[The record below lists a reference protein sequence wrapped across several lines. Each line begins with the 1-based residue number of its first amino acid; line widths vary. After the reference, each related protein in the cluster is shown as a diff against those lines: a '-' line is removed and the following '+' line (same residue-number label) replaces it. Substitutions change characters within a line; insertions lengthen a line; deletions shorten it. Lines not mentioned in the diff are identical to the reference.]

1 MKIGITCYP
10 TYGGSGVVATELGK
24 KLAYLGH
31 EVHFISYALPYRLNE
46 FTTNIFFHEV
56 EVLKYPLF
64 EYPPYSLSLASKMA
78 EVVKHKNL
86 DLIHVHYAIPHAT
99 SAYLAKQLI
108 NKDSFKII
116 TTLHGTDITLLGNDP
131 SFFKIT
137 KFSIEN
143 SDGITAVS
151 NFLKNET
158 KNVFDIKN
166 PIQVIPNFI
175 PLNLGEPE
183 KLPDVRKRFANDDEY
198 IISHISNFRPLKRVT
213 DIIPILKKVLK
224 KKKVKFLMIGD
235 GPERYKVEE
244 LCRQENFCDK
254 VLFLGK
260 QENIHDLLC
269 ITDLFLLPSETE
281 SFGLA
286 VLEAMAFGIPSI
298 TSNAGGLSEINLDS
312 KTGFTLPVGDI
323 DAFAEAI
330 INLLSNNKLFF
341 QMGKN
346 AREYAV
352 ENFACS
358 KIVPEYVNYYNT
370 ILNE

>member
-24 KLAYLGH
+24 KLAHLGH
-31 EVHFISYALPYRLNE
+31 EVHFIAYALPYRLNE
-46 FTTNIFFHEV
+46 FTSNIFFHEV

-78 EVVKHKNL
+78 EVIEHQNL
-86 DLIHVHYAIPHAT
+86 DLLHVHYAIPHAT
-99 SAYLAKQLI
+99 SAYLAKRLI
-108 NKDSFKII
+108 DNDSFKII
-116 TTLHGTDITLLGNDP
+116 TTLHGTDITLLGSDP

-137 KFSIEN
+137 KFSIEK

-151 NFLKNET
+151 NFLKDET
-158 KNVFDIKN
+158 KTVFGIN
-166 PIQVIPNFI
+166 NHIQVIPNFI

-183 KLPDVRKRFANDDEY
+183 LLPDIRKRFANDDEY
-198 IISHISNFRPLKRVT
+198 IISHISNFRPLKRVV
-213 DIIPILKKVLK
+213 DIVPIIKKVLK
-224 KKKVKFLMIGD
+224 KKKVKLLMIGD

-244 LCRQENFCDK
+244 LCRKEDFCDK
-254 VLFLGK
+254 VFFLGK

-286 VLEAMAFGIPSI
+286 VLEAMAFGIPCI
-298 TSNAGGLSEINLDS
+298 TSNAGGLVEVNINGH
-312 KTGFTLPVGDI
+312 TGFTLPVGDVE
-323 DAFAEAI
+323 AFAEAI
-330 INLLSNNKLFF
+330 IKILSDEKLIK
-341 QMGKN
+341 QMSKN
-346 AREYAV
+346 AMEYAV

-358 KIVPEYVNYYNT
+358 KIVPEYIDFYKS
-370 ILNE
+370 ILND